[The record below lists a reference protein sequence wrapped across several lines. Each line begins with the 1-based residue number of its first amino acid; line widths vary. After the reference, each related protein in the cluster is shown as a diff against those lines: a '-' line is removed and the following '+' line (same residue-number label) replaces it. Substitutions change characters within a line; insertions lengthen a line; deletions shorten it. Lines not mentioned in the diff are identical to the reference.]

1 MKEVILMRKLK
12 MAFKSIIL
20 LIKIGPVACL
30 AGLCSI
36 VYALRDSKLVND
48 YMEYLDKEVDEFE
61 EERKS
66 L

>member
-1 MKEVILMRKLK
+1 MRKLK
-12 MAFKSIIL
+12 LAFRSIVL

-36 VYALRDSKLVND
+36 VDVLRNSKLVNN
-48 YMEYLDKEVDEFE
+48 YVEYLDKEVTEFDEE
-61 EERKS
+61 CRS